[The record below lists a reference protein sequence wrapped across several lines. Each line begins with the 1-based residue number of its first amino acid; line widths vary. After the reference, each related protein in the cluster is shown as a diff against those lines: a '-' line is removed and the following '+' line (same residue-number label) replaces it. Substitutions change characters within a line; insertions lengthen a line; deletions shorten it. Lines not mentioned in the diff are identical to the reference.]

1 MDKETIIKY
10 SPFAV
15 VVIALI
21 FQWNLFVT
29 PEKHEIMRRELMTY
43 MGQNFVTK
51 DEYRS
56 QKEDI
61 KDMKMKLDKIYDF
74 IFLGKK

>member
-10 SPFAV
+10 SPFVV

>member
-1 MDKETIIKY
+1 MDKDTIIKF
-10 SPFAV
+10 SPIIV
-15 VVIALI
+15 VVISVI

-29 PEKHEIMRRELMTY
+29 PEKHEIMRREILAEV
-43 MGQNFVTK
+43 GEKFVTK
-51 DEYRS
+51 DEYRI
-56 QKEDI
+56 QQDYF